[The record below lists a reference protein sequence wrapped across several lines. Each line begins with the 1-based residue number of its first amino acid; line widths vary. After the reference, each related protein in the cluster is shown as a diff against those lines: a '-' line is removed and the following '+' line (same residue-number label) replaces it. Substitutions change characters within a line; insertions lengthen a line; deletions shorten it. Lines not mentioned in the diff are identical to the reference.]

1 MINKQIDLYQ
11 SFKKERNGATGG
23 FLTVYACTE
32 SKELKRRIHPCVL
45 IIPGGGYSVLS
56 DREGEPVALKYLNEG
71 YIPFILSYS
80 LKTKYPTPLNEVMLA
95 MAYIRS
101 NANEYNIDKDNV
113 CVVGFSAGGHLA
125 GLLATATNEEVDQNN
140 MQEENIKPK
149 AVILSYPVVT
159 MGKFTHPDSRRI
171 ICGGD
176 KMLYDKLSVEK
187 RVEQSTPPTFI
198 WHTAED
204 DCVPVENS
212 LLLANSC
219 ATLNVPFALHIFE
232 KGWHGLSTC
241 EIETND
247 TEGHSFFKENA
258 KWFNLSLDWL
268 KSRGFEVKTSG

>member
-11 SFKKERNGATGG
+11 YFKKERNGATGG
-23 FLTVYACTE
+23 FLSVYACTE
-32 SKELKRRIHPCVL
+32 SKELKRRIHPCAL

-56 DREGEPVALKYLNEG
+56 DRESEPVALKFLNEG
-71 YIPFILSYS
+71 YVPFVLSYS
-80 LKTKYPTPLNEVMLA
+80 LKTKYPIPLNEVMLA

-101 NANEYNIDKDNV
+101 NANEYNVDKDNV

-125 GLLATATNEEVDQNN
+125 GLLATATNEEVDQIN
-140 MQEENIKPK
+140 MREEMIKPN

-159 MGKFTHPDSRRI
+159 MGKFTHSDSRRI

-204 DCVPVENS
+204 DCVSVENS
-212 LLLANSC
+212 LLLSNAC

-232 KGWHGLSTC
+232 KGWHGLATC
-241 EIETND
+241 EIETNE
-247 TEGHSFFKENA
+247 TAGHSFFKDNA
-258 KWFNLSLDWL
+258 KWFNLSVDWL
-268 KSRGFEVKTSG
+268 KSRGFEVKISE